1 MHVQAKP
8 PDPASN
14 WPTPGST
21 HDAALGAIFGALAG
35 DAAGAV
41 LEMQQHV
48 PHVVDVDRAMRFPGG
63 GFWMVAPGQ
72 VTDDGELTMCLLQ
85 ALAESGT
92 YAPDSVAHWY
102 GRWYRSDP
110 FDIGDATRAGLA
122 PALSHP
128 PEQPDGLASHMA
140 TAARARNMTSKANGS
155 LMRATPLGVWG
166 RDLDAD
172 AIAELARIDSA
183 LTHPNPSC
191 GDAVAAYT
199 IAIASLLRA
208 PGDRT
213 GAFAAARSWADRAAC
228 DEVRSWL
235 DDAEHARRPAFFPK
249 AGFVKIAFTEAFR
262 HLLLASPWDLAV
274 RETLL
279 GGGDTDTNACIVGG
293 LVGAAGGAHSLLP
306 RAREAVLTS
315 DPVFGRVRPEWLH
328 PRAARELVVR
338 VLENGAS

>member
-1 MHVQAKP
+1 MTANPKA
-8 PDPASN
+8 PDPTPD
-14 WPTPGST
+14 WPTPGSV
-21 HDAALGAIFGALAG
+21 HDAALGAVFGALAG

-41 LEMQQHV
+41 LEMQQQA
-48 PHVVDVDRAMRFPGG
+48 PTAGDVDRAMRFPGG

-85 ALAESGT
+85 ALAESRA
-92 YAPDSVAHWY
+92 YEPDTVAKWY

-122 PALSHP
+122 PAITHS
-128 PEQPDGLASHMA
+128 PEQPAGLALAMS
-140 TAARARNMTSKANGS
+140 TSARARSMTSKANGS

-166 RDLDAD
+166 RELDAD
-172 AIAELARIDSA
+172 TLAAVARADSA

-191 GDAVAAYT
+191 GDAVAAYV

-208 PGDRT
+208 PGDRS
-213 GAFAAARSWADRAAC
+213 GAFGAARSWAEREAC
-228 DEVRSWL
+228 AEVRGWL
-235 DDAEHARRPAFFPK
+235 DDAEHSRKPAYVPK

-262 HLLLASPWDLAV
+262 HLLLGTPWDIAV

-293 LVGAAGGAHSLLP
+293 ITGAAGGAFGVVV
-306 RAREAVLTS
+306 RAREAVLAS
-315 DPVFGRVRPEWLH
+315 DHVFGRVRPSWLH
-328 PRAARELVVR
+328 PREVPGLLTR
-338 VLENGAS
+338 VMGDTS